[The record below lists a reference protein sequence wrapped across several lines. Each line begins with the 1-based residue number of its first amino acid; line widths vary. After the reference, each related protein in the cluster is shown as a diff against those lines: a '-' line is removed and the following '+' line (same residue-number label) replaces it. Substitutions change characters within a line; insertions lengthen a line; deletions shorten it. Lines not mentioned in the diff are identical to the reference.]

1 MDFVKDNIEVQIDVF
16 GKLKNRKKET
26 PVIEYCRYNGYK
38 ESNDFEKYLPEM
50 TEYKKGT
57 QIGEREAHY
66 LFHFT
71 VSPIE
76 TEETENKEYALSFR
90 TGREGEWDATNP
102 QGLLVLNGRTLGG
115 IDTNH
120 TEIPIEAGV
129 PYDCYVYLYCGMDGS
144 KFAFDAFVSETDV
157 RIKELYYDLKVPFE
171 CLQTLEEGSREY
183 LKIRDT
189 LDRALMLTDMRGKG
203 TRDTCRKAMRGG
215 SGKIE
220 HPQTEEFFD
229 GVLRASEYIKKNL
242 INVPCEPTRPVVS
255 CIGHTH
261 IDVAWLWTVAQ
272 TREKTERSFSTALRL
287 MREYPE
293 YKFMSSQ
300 PQLYEFFKE
309 TEPELYEEIKE
320 RVKEGRW
327 EVEGAMWL
335 ESDTNLPSGESLIRQ
350 ILRGKRFMKK
360 EFGTESRILW
370 LPDTFGY
377 NPILPQILRK
387 SGIDRFFTTKLY
399 WNETNKL
406 PDDLFIWKGID
417 GSGVFT
423 SIIPSYVSDA
433 KPSKIAFFGDSFKN
447 KNLTDTM
454 LLTMGF
460 GDGGGG
466 TTAEML
472 EYCRRMK
479 NGLPGMPRV
488 EIAKAGDYF
497 DKAESDFVKNTEELH
512 SVPVWNGELYLE
524 KHRGTYTSAANNKK
538 NNRKSEILF
547 RETEALSV
555 LSMKLF
561 SEKYESELLEKRE
574 KTLLLDQFH
583 DILPGSA
590 IKEVYDVTDKDY
602 ELIVGDLCRL
612 SDEKLHSIA
621 ENVGAKGLLVYN
633 PSPFETSGEVTN
645 GGKTYFAQN
654 VPAHGWKVISE
665 NDAAAYDTA
674 ETDKFTLENE
684 LVRVIFDENYDI
696 ASVYDKE
703 TGRELV
709 ENGKRAN
716 VLEFYED
723 MPEDYD
729 AWDISEY
736 YMRKKYFCDGVLSV
750 KSVPN
755 GICVKKKYHFSTIE
769 QTITLVRGSK
779 RIDFATKVDWQ
790 EDHTLMRASF
800 PLDVRADY
808 ATYDVGFGSV
818 TRPSHGNTS
827 WDRVKFEVCGHKWA
841 DLSEYGFGAAILTDS
856 KYGYSCRENVLSV
869 SLLKSAVFPNP
880 VSDIGTHEF
889 TYSLFPHTG
898 DYRSGHVVRESY
910 ALNMPLI
917 CVPCGGN
924 GKLPAEY
931 SGIFCN
937 AENVVAE
944 TIKKAEDSDG
954 VIVRLY
960 DAFDAK
966 TDATVT
972 AGFDFEKA
980 YVCDLMENELYALE
994 KNGRSVNVHV
1004 GNFEIVT
1011 LKFV

>member
-1 MDFVKDNIEVQIDVF
+1 MDFIKDNIEVQIDVF
-16 GKLKNRKKET
+16 GKLKSRKKET
-26 PVIEYCRYNGYK
+26 PVIEYCLYDGYK
-38 ESNDFEKYLPEM
+38 ESNDFDKYLSKM

-57 QIGEREAHY
+57 LIGEKEAHY

-71 VSPIE
+71 VCQAA
-76 TEETENKEYALSFR
+76 TEKKENKEYTLSFR
-90 TGREGEWDATNP
+90 TGREGQWDATNP
-102 QGLLVLNGRTLGG
+102 QGLLVLNGKTLGG

-120 TEIPIEAGV
+120 TEIPIDAGMA
-129 PYDCYVYLYCGMDGS
+129 YDCYVYLYCGMDGS

-171 CLQTLEEGSREY
+171 CLQTLEEESRDY

-203 TRDTCRKAMRGG
+203 TRDTCGKAMRGG
-215 SGKIE
+215 IGKIE
-220 HPQTEEFFD
+220 HMQTEEFFAS
-229 GVLRASEYIKKNL
+229 VVRASEYIKENL
-242 INVPCEPTRPVVS
+242 INVRCEVLRPVVS

-272 TREKTERSFSTALRL
+272 TREKAERSFSTALRL

-300 PQLYEFFKE
+300 PLLYEFFKE

-335 ESDTNLPSGESLIRQ
+335 ESDTNLPSGESLVRQ
-350 ILRGKRFMKK
+350 ILRGKRFMKE
-360 EFGTESRILW
+360 EFGADNRILW

-406 PDDLFIWKGID
+406 PDDLFLWRGID
-417 GSGVFT
+417 GSKVFA
-423 SIIPSYVSDA
+423 SIIPSYVG
-433 KPSKIAFFGDSFKN
+433 KPTPSTISWMSNSFKN

-454 LLTMGF
+454 LLTMGY

-466 TTAEML
+466 TTEEML
-472 EYCRRMK
+472 EYCRRMEH
-479 NGLPGMPRV
+479 GLPGMPRV
-488 EIAKAGDYF
+488 KITKAGDYF
-497 DKAESDFVKNTEELH
+497 DKAESDFRKNTEELH

-555 LSMKLF
+555 LAMKLL
-561 SEKYESELLEKRE
+561 SEKYESELLENRE

-583 DILPGSA
+583 DILPGSS
-590 IKEVYDVTDKDY
+590 IKEVYDMTDKDY
-602 ELIVGDLCRL
+602 MEIIGDLRRI
-612 SDEKLHSIA
+612 SDEKLCSIA
-621 ENVGAKGLLVYN
+621 KNVNASGLFVYN
-633 PSPFETSGEVTN
+633 PSPFEMSGEVRHD
-645 GGKTYFAQN
+645 GKVYLAKS
-654 VPAHGWKVISE
+654 VPAHGWKVITE
-665 NDAAAYDTA
+665 NDALIAGAVKED
-674 ETDKFTLENE
+674 EFTLENE
-684 LVRVIFDENYDI
+684 LVRVRFDENYDI
-696 ASVYDKE
+696 VSVCDKE

-709 ENGKRAN
+709 ETGKKVN

-736 YMRKKYFCDGVLSV
+736 HMRKKYFCDTVLSV
-750 KSVPN
+750 NSVPN

-769 QTITLVRGSK
+769 QTITLSRTSK
-779 RIDFATKVDWQ
+779 RIDFVTKIDWQ

-800 PLDVRADY
+800 PLNIRADY
-808 ATYDVGFGSV
+808 ATYDIGFGCV
-818 TRPSHGNTS
+818 TRPTHGNTS
-827 WDRVKFEVCGHKWA
+827 WDRAKFEVCGHKWA
-841 DLSEYGFGAAILTDS
+841 DLSEYGYGAAILTDS
-856 KYGYSCRENVLSV
+856 KYGYSCRSNVLSV

-880 VSDIGTHEF
+880 VSDIGVHEF

-910 ALNMPLI
+910 ALNVPLEI
-917 CVPCGGN
+917 AKCSGGST
-924 GKLPAEY
+924 LPSEY
-931 SGIFCN
+931 STASCD
-937 AENVVAE
+937 AENIVVE

-954 VIVRLY
+954 VILRLY
-960 DAFDAK
+960 DSFDTK
-966 TDATVT
+966 TDAVITV
-972 AGFDFEKA
+972 GFDFEKA
-980 YVCDLMENELYALE
+980 YVCDLMENEIFELE
-994 KNGRSVNVHV
+994 KCGRSVNVRV

-1011 LKFV
+1011 LKFI